1 MLLSYH
7 REVTASAPQ
16 DSLFGATMAPP
27 ELVLPD
33 GKPVSLIDKLVWEKE
48 LLGIYVSGHPLD
60 VHSTISKKAALT
72 IAKIK
77 EERQSGMLVILPIL
91 VTVVRS
97 LLTKGGEKMAFITV
111 EDTTDS
117 IEAVVFPK
125 LLKEH
130 SGTIVPGAC
139 MLAKG
144 KVSIRNGEVTL
155 AIEELKP
162 L

>member
-1 MLLSYH
+1 MI
-7 REVTASAPQ
+7 
-16 DSLFGATMAPP
+16 APP

-60 VHSTISKKAALT
+60 VHAAIVKKATLS
-72 IAKIK
+72 IVKIK
-77 EERQSGMLVILPIL
+77 EERQSGMLVILPVL
-91 VTVVRS
+91 VTLVRS
-97 LLTKGGEKMAFITV
+97 LLTKSGEKMAFITV
-111 EDTTDS
+111 EDMADS

-125 LLKEH
+125 LFKQH
-130 SGTIVPGAC
+130 SAAIVPGAC
-139 MLAKG
+139 LLAKG